1 MTATESERP
10 ELRLRRSQM
19 EGRRRRRRT
28 ELKRGNECD
37 GTATEPDQRA
47 ELRPRWNGRTVS
59 VGGNERVLL
68 SSTCGKRENRNQ
80 VQDLISV

>member
-1 MTATESERP
+1 M
-10 ELRLRRSQM
+10 
-19 EGRRRRRRT
+19 
-28 ELKRGNECD
+28 ECD

-47 ELRPRWNGRTVS
+47 ELRPRTGRTVS

-68 SSTCGKRENRNQ
+68 SSSVAKENRNQ

>member
-1 MTATESERP
+1 MSATE
-10 ELRLRRSQM
+10 
-19 EGRRRRRRT
+19 RRRRRT

-47 ELRPRWNGRTVS
+47 ELRPRWNGHTVS

>member
-1 MTATESERP
+1 MRRNGDGAGSESGAETE
-10 ELRLRRSQM
+10 M
-19 EGRRRRRRT
+19 
-28 ELKRGNECD
+28 
-37 GTATEPDQRA
+37 
-47 ELRPRWNGRTVS
+47 NGRTVS